1 MTNKSSVKL
10 SEDGIEFLKKFR
22 LNRIRTNADNEIL
35 SYADLVDI
43 VAKYFKT
50 NNERYL
56 EMVKM
61 EVGKNV

>member
-10 SEDGIEFLKKFR
+10 SEESKTFLKKFR
-22 LNRIRTNADNEIL
+22 LNRIKTNTDDKIL

-43 VAKYFKT
+43 LTKYFRL

-56 EMVKM
+56 ELVKL
-61 EVGKNV
+61 EEDKNV

>member
-61 EVGKNV
+61 EAGKNV